1 MPGGNIA
8 MAYFTPHLLPELEF
22 DTDNP
27 YPCKWGE
34 KETEGMARE
43 RIVSVWA
50 KPEPLRI
57 DTSRTATLVVDMQ
70 NDFGA
75 FGGMF
80 DRAGIDIRII
90 RRAIAPTASV
100 LTAARAA
107 GIPILYIKMEH
118 QPDLSDLGPSDGPH
132 AIRTAF
138 LSVGK
143 KVSAPNGSQGQILVR
158 GTWNTEILSEL
169 HPAPEDIVIS
179 KHRYSAFYETGL
191 DAALRELGIKYL
203 VVTGCTTSVC
213 VESTI
218 RDAMF
223 RDYSCL
229 LLKDCTAEPVGND
242 LPRSNHEASL
252 LVIEKLFGW
261 VSTSHHLIEALG
273 I

>member
-1 MPGGNIA
+1 
-8 MAYFTPHLLPELEF
+8 MAT
-22 DTDNP
+22 
-27 YPCKWGE
+27 GQ
-34 KETEGMARE
+34 
-43 RIVSVWA
+43 IVSVWA
-50 KPEPLRI
+50 TPEPLRI
-57 DTSRTATLVVDMQ
+57 DTSKTAILVVDMQ

-75 FGGMF
+75 VGGMF

-90 RRAIAPTASV
+90 QRAIAPTAKV
-100 LTAARAA
+100 LSTARAA

-118 QPDLSDLGPSDGPH
+118 QPDLADLGPADGPY
-132 AIRTAF
+132 AIRNRA
-138 LSVGK
+138 LSLGE
-143 KVSAPNGSQGQILVR
+143 KVSLPNGSNGRILVK
-158 GTWNTEILSEL
+158 GTWSTEILSEL
-169 HPAPEDIVIS
+169 SPAPEDIVIS

-191 DAALRELGIKYL
+191 DAALRKLGIKYL

-229 LLKDCTAEPVGND
+229 LLADCTAEPVGYD

-261 VSTSHHLIEALG
+261 VSASCHLIEALD